1 MRSNHTLLPDDL
13 TFEDFNRYANCEPD
27 FEGNWIYKVE
37 QAFFIKKR
45 RRSKSQYP
53 KIEIDRREER
63 YFLTYPDA
71 VEFIQKNKPDDL
83 YCSWV
88 TQVPVG
94 EPEYHFGAAWL
105 YDRHGE
111 MIDYTITYRLGIDDS
126 FDKDGTRTVF
136 WGRPQS
142 RLRFKKGDIVE
153 VYYRDEVTLAV
164 VDRDVTDVECSWDLY
179 NRCRK
184 EDYKGIP
191 GVKFYILDY
200 SDESMIVIDG
210 PSYACHDHVSPLL
223 VMKPRFPIPAELEAE
238 MNTWIERAEKEAKE
252 NYEQWKNEKEQ

>member
-1 MRSNHTLLPDDL
+1 MSDHTLLPDDL
-13 TFEDFNRYANCEPD
+13 TFEDFNRYANREPD

-45 RRSKSQYP
+45 SRSKSQYP

-83 YCSWV
+83 YCSWL
-88 TQVPVG
+88 TQVPTG
-94 EPEYHFGAAWL
+94 DPAYYFGAAWL
-105 YDRHGE
+105 FDPHGE
-111 MIDYTITYRLGIDDS
+111 MVDYTITYRLDIDES

-164 VDRDVTDVECSWDLY
+164 VHRDVTDVEWSWGVY
-179 NRCRK
+179 NRCRDDFRRHIDK
-184 EDYKGIP
+184 KIW
-191 GVKFYILDY
+191 YILDD
-200 SDESMIVIDG
+200 SDESMTVIDG
-210 PSYACHDHVSPLL
+210 PSYACHDHVSPLR

-238 MNTWIERAEKEAKE
+238 MNTWIERAEKEE
-252 NYEQWKNEKEQ
+252 EEQWKNRKEQ